1 MHKKSSSQTNLS
13 SCTDINSVNRSRV
26 EQVLLSTV
34 KNEIECRLQHSL
46 HYANLYQ
53 RGEIGQSEKLKRLWD
68 LELRIGSVT
77 EPVSPE
83 RSILEVFENEGVGGR
98 LLIVGRRGSGKT
110 TMMLELA
117 QALIQKAE
125 ADPTYP
131 IPVIFDLP
139 SRKSASQP
147 ISEWLVEDLKL
158 RYGVRYKTQ
167 KHPQEGSSVR
177 LRLLPLLDG
186 LDEVDSTALPHH
198 VQAINEWLQST
209 VSPAHLVICSQWEE
223 FEKPGAWQPG
233 ELVRLSIGS
242 TLLLKSLTDEQIQNY
257 LTTPEITYIWQLL
270 KQDKDLLK
278 IARTSFWLNVICI
291 SHERLSL
298 EDFQKLTLESYRLQ
312 YLLDAYVEEM
322 LQRGFLSKARRNY
335 KTPSNEQTKRWL
347 SYLAKKL
354 NRESRTEFL
363 AEKIPIPMSCFLSV
377 SPEGAS
383 HWETFIF
390 CIFLIVSILSPLIL
404 LGLLFYLLFIWNR
417 ELLVLKF
424 ILVCC
429 GLFVFNVLMMARKE
443 LRSKSIFD
451 KLKWV
456 GGIAIDASLGLFLR
470 PVLEPG
476 SVFDKVKLAV
486 VINGLSLMG
495 AYLWIYKLINDMF
508 FPFTV
513 ALSKTISKPIIEYLI
528 QPLFLLRY
536 GYFPSSHSHFSSYC
550 TDCFFLQRV
559 GKRHR
564 FIHKLLLDY
573 FAKMGYAHKS
583 TLFDTFFD

>member
-1 MHKKSSSQTNLS
+1 MHKKSSSQTSLS

-26 EQVLLSTV
+26 EQVLLSIV

-53 RGEIGQSEKLKRLWD
+53 LGEIGQSEKLKRLWD

-77 EPVSPE
+77 ESVSPE

-110 TMMLELA
+110 TMMLKLA

-139 SRKSASQP
+139 SRKSASQS

-167 KHPQEGSSVR
+167 KHPPEGSSVR

-198 VQAINEWLQST
+198 VWAINEWLQST
-209 VSPAHLVICSQWEE
+209 ISPARLVICSQWEE
-223 FEKPGAWQPG
+223 FEKPGVWQPG
-233 ELVRLSIGS
+233 ELVRLSIGI
-242 TLLLKSLTDEQIQNY
+242 TLLLKPLTDEQIQNY
-257 LTTPEITYIWQLL
+257 LTALEITYIWQLL

-291 SHERLSL
+291 SYERLSL

-312 YLLDAYVEEM
+312 YLLDTYVEEM
-322 LQRGFLSKARRNY
+322 LQRGLLSKARRNY
-335 KTPSNEQTKRWL
+335 KIPNNEQTKRWL
-347 SYLAKKL
+347 AYLAKKL

-363 AEKIPIPMSCFLSV
+363 AEKISIPMSCFLSV

-383 HWETFIF
+383 RQETLIF
-390 CIFLIVSILSPLIL
+390 WFFLMVSALIPLVL
-404 LGLLFYLLFIWNR
+404 FGLLFYFLFIWSH
-417 ELLVLKF
+417 ELILWLVLVFLGFF
-424 ILVCC
+424 ILFSL
-429 GLFVFNVLMMARKE
+429 GIN
-443 LRSKSIFD
+443 SKSI
-451 KLKWV
+451 L
-456 GGIAIDASLGLFLR
+456 
-470 PVLEPG
+470 
-476 SVFDKVKLAV
+476 DKVKWAGAITGLA
-486 VINGLSLMG
+486 L
-495 AYLWIYKLINDMF
+495 
-508 FPFTV
+508 V
-513 ALSKTISKPIIEYLI
+513 AGHLRISTLLNNEILPLTITPIKKMIEYFVR
-528 QPLFLLRY
+528 PLFLFKH
-536 GYFPSSHSHFSSYC
+536 GYFPGNSAQFSIYC
-550 TDCFFLQRV
+550 TECFFLQRV

-564 FIHKLLLDY
+564 FIHKLLSDH
-573 FAKMGYAHKS
+573 FFKMEYVHKS
-583 TLFDTFFD
+583 ILFDTFFD